1 MGRKKVVKVPAKKM
15 SFEVSKNGVLTDKLS
30 NIKQLMELMKGDEI
44 SKDNRFLISPKEKV
58 KRMLRAIEATAPLIN
73 PKIKTDKKL
82 DKKWSPTTVVEN
94 FGSTWKDIKAFAK
107 RYEISN
113 KDIMKY
119 MASRALDRTQEST
132 KRLSKALAKIQIKKS
147 ERASIIQNKK
157 EFIKA
162 DKNLA
167 QKKGE
172 DDTTY
177 QERLYQAV
185 TKARRRT
192 KK

>member
-1 MGRKKVVKVPAKKM
+1 MGRKKVVKIPAKKM
-15 SFEVSKNGVLTDKLS
+15 FFDVDERGLLTDKIS
-30 NIKQLMELMKGDEI
+30 NIKQLMELLSGDEI
-44 SKDNRFLISPKEKV
+44 SKDNRYYMNPKEKV
-58 KRMLRAIEATAPLIN
+58 KRALRAMEAAAPLIN
-73 PKIKTDKKL
+73 PKIKTNKKL
-82 DKKWSPTTVVEN
+82 DKKWSPTTVVEH
-94 FGSTWKDIKAFAK
+94 FGSTWKDIKAFAE

-113 KDIMKY
+113 VDIMKY

-132 KRLSKALAKIQIKKS
+132 KRLSKALADIQIKKS

-157 EFIKA
+157 TFIKI

-167 QKKGE
+167 QKKDE
-172 DDTTY
+172 DDTSY

-192 KK
+192 KN